1 MKLLGVET
9 PWVGNVSDS
18 KVNEGVETSMALAYN
33 ASASK
38 VNEVDE
44 ISWVGNVLAVEVN
57 EIVETPLVSNTAAPN
72 IPEFLI
78 KRI

>member
-18 KVNEGVETSMALAYN
+18 KVNEGVETSMALACN

-38 VNEVDE
+38 VNEVDA
-44 ISWVGNVLAVEVN
+44 ISLVGMY
-57 EIVETPLVSNTAAPN
+57 
-72 IPEFLI
+72 
-78 KRI
+78 